1 MATKSSDRTITFK
14 KLKRIVKESRET
26 LWWAVCVSNINTDPF
41 DDHEYTL
48 GYFGDF
54 ADAKNECIKDMNRY
68 IRETLIN
75 GMHVDE
81 KDIRQY
87 RSLKN
92 DCIVGVETKY
102 DDDSRFWLIKPVSF

>member
-1 MATKSSDRTITFK
+1 MKNVDKVTVSLLQ
-14 KLKRIVKESRET
+14 LKRLVKESSEP

-41 DDHEYTL
+41 DEHEYTL

-54 ADAKNECIKDMNRY
+54 SDAKDECIKDMNRY
-68 IRETLIN
+68 IREILIDK
-75 GMHVDE
+75 MHVEE
-81 KDIRQY
+81 KDIRKY

-102 DDDSRFWLIKPVSF
+102 DEDSRFWLIKPVSF